1 MTTEQ
6 KRTFWQ
12 KHIDGWQQSRLSQPA
27 YCKQH
32 DLKLANFGYWRTR
45 LSKTQR
51 SNKFI
56 PVDLGSNVQA
66 RVSLPNGIRL
76 EVPVHSL
83 ADVLPLLNR
92 AVLEDC

>member
-12 KHIDGWQQSRLSQPA
+12 NHIDCWQGSGQSQTA

-32 DLKLANFGYWRTR
+32 GLKLANFGYWRTR

-51 SNKFI
+51 SHKFI
-56 PVDLGSNVQA
+56 PVDLEPNVQA

-76 EVPVHSL
+76 EVPVHTL
-83 ADVLPLLNR
+83 ADVLPLLSR
-92 AVLEDC
+92 AALEDS

>member
-12 KHIDGWQQSRLSQPA
+12 KHIDGWQQSGLSQPE

-45 LSKTQR
+45 LSKPKR

-56 PVDLGSNVQA
+56 PVDLGPNVQA
-66 RVSLPNGIRL
+66 RVSLPNGVRL
-76 EVPVHSL
+76 EVPIHTL
-83 ADVLPLLNR
+83 ADVLLLLNR
-92 AVLEDC
+92 VAREDL

>member
-12 KHIDGWQQSRLSQPA
+12 KHIDGWQQSGLSQPA

-45 LSKTQR
+45 LSKPKNTR
-51 SNKFI
+51 KLI
-56 PVDLGSNVQA
+56 PVDLVANAQA
-66 RVSLPNGIRL
+66 RLSLPSGIRL
-76 EVPVHSL
+76 EIPVYAL
-83 ADVLPLLNR
+83 AEVLPLLNR
-92 AVLEDC
+92 AAQEGC